1 MEENNIGDLDD
12 FNDIND
18 IDVSNILLNIKNDI
32 ISDMRKMENKLLEQ
46 INKKWYDIETT
57 NNGLLDKINLMM
69 DNNKKMFESI
79 TLQKLKLDK
88 VADMSS
94 FKNRIDPMITT
105 HEIRI
110 NSIMNEIF
118 SFKSRYEKII
128 IDNLTVPGYIG
139 PSSQYKSLSEYLSVL
154 INDFSKMKNDKEQMK
169 IDVKDCKN
177 KIDNYLK
184 NIVSLNDNAVVRSNE
199 YTENKAKSIIEYV
212 NKLLDSEEQK
222 NLEIRKEIT
231 ENQDKTFKDIKEYM
245 KNFSDVLELKN
256 NMNTILEDKFKDQ
269 EIKFKDIKEK
279 IDEKEKRID
288 ILANSLNDID
298 GNLNEINSILKEL
311 QFNVNHNQNDIKKI
325 NLKLKN
331 LLNSNIM
338 LNTTNSTNSN
348 NNDENK
354 NVKINKNNE
363 NHKNNN
369 LNNNNSS
376 EKKRNISPNK
386 IPKAG
391 INLFKD
397 ALMKGQTLLNKK
409 KTELIKDELINLRKK
424 DSKNNVLSL
433 KKNEKEKEKEK
444 EKVKEKIKEQNQKQ
458 NEKKKIESEN
468 NSQKNNYIEKNLNK
482 KEISLKKY
490 KITNEISCSFIA
502 DKKNTNI
509 ITANNNID
517 FSINATKN
525 KLDTNIR
532 NDHDLRIV
540 FKRNSNSE
548 YKPNKKNVKSNF
560 LNSNTVQAINRPN
573 KRNIISNF
581 KSSQLNLNQ
590 EEIKVYKTINSD
602 DDIIT
607 SVQKMS
613 KGFNINTLTQK
624 NINKK
629 NKNNNNTIY
638 NLFNYK
644 VVSLGDKILLDSDSK
659 DIFALDINNP
669 VNLKKR
675 SIRINLVSPL
685 SHTLKTYRSQKF
697 ERKNKNS
704 SPNEVNIKATPA
716 FGSTAY
722 SFYHRKNFPNI
733 TVGKTQ

>member
-1 MEENNIGDLDD
+1 MEENNIGDLD
-12 FNDIND
+12 DIND

-386 IPKAG
+386 IPKF
-391 INLFKD
+391 I
-397 ALMKGQTLLNKK
+397 
-409 KTELIKDELINLRKK
+409 
-424 DSKNNVLSL
+424 SK
-433 KKNEKEKEKEK
+433 
-444 EKVKEKIKEQNQKQ
+444 
-458 NEKKKIESEN
+458 
-468 NSQKNNYIEKNLNK
+468 
-482 KEISLKKY
+482 
-490 KITNEISCSFIA
+490 
-502 DKKNTNI
+502 
-509 ITANNNID
+509 
-517 FSINATKN
+517 
-525 KLDTNIR
+525 
-532 NDHDLRIV
+532 
-540 FKRNSNSE
+540 
-548 YKPNKKNVKSNF
+548 
-560 LNSNTVQAINRPN
+560 
-573 KRNIISNF
+573 
-581 KSSQLNLNQ
+581 
-590 EEIKVYKTINSD
+590 
-602 DDIIT
+602 
-607 SVQKMS
+607 
-613 KGFNINTLTQK
+613 
-624 NINKK
+624 
-629 NKNNNNTIY
+629 
-638 NLFNYK
+638 
-644 VVSLGDKILLDSDSK
+644 
-659 DIFALDINNP
+659 
-669 VNLKKR
+669 
-675 SIRINLVSPL
+675 
-685 SHTLKTYRSQKF
+685 
-697 ERKNKNS
+697 
-704 SPNEVNIKATPA
+704 
-716 FGSTAY
+716 
-722 SFYHRKNFPNI
+722 
-733 TVGKTQ
+733 